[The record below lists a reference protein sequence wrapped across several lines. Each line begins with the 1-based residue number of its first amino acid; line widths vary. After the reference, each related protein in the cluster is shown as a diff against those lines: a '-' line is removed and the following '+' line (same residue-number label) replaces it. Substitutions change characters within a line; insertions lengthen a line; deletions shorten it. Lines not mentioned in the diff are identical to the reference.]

1 MSFLKYIKLEIIKIR
16 SSYIKY
22 TIILPLLLSLAMIAT
37 DLMLRK
43 ETILSQYKPIINDG
57 FQSLLVENHL
67 SLIWPIILMFSII
80 INTICLFHI
89 DIKNNSLT
97 HILASPIS
105 RSKYYLSKLI
115 TISLCTIISIL
126 LEGSILIIIG
136 YMFNLSPNIDI
147 PLVIRYMWMQL
158 FCCFGLIGLQ
168 CFLFSLSRDP
178 IFLISINIAGI
189 CGSLML
195 LRYPSIGKFSPYL
208 QISNSMFLTINSNI
222 LVTSMVFSS
231 ILFVVLTILGLII
244 FNYRD
249 IKGE

>member
-1 MSFLKYIKLEIIKIR
+1 MTFSKYIKLEFIKIK

-22 TIILPLLLSLAMIAT
+22 TIILPLLLSLAMLIT
-37 DLMLRK
+37 DLMIRK
-43 ETILSQYKPIINDG
+43 DTIVSQYKPIITDG

-115 TISLCTIISIL
+115 TLSLFAVILIL
-126 LEGSILIIIG
+126 LEGFILIILG
-136 YMFNLSPNIDI
+136 HLFNLSPNIDV
-147 PLVIRYMWMQL
+147 PLVIRYMWIQL
-158 FCCFGLIGLQ
+158 FCSFGLIGLQ
-168 CFLFSLSRDP
+168 CFLLSLTRDP

-195 LRYPSIGKFSPYL
+195 LRYPSISKFSPYL
-208 QISNSMFLTINSNI
+208 QLSNSLSLTTDSNL
-222 LVTSMVFSS
+222 LVTSMLFSC
-231 ILFVVLTILGLII
+231 ILFVLLTILGLII
-244 FNYRD
+244 FNYSD